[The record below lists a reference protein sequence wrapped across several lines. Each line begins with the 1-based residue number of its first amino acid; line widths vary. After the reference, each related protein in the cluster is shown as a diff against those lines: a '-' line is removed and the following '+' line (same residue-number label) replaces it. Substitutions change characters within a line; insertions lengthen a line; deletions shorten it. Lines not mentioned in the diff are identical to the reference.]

1 MNRISATSAII
12 VGLLVML
19 IVGATGGLGVGIPY
33 KNEALKA
40 AATWRL
46 RCSLSRYFSKGRSP

>member
-1 MNRISATSAII
+1 
-12 VGLLVML
+12 ML